1 MTRSAL
7 AFYFDYISPFSY
19 LASLRVEALAARLG
33 REVEPVPVLFA
44 ALLNHFGHVGPA
56 EIEPKRRWAFKRA
69 LRRADQLGVPL
80 SPPPHHPFNPLVAL
94 RVTLSAPDAQRW
106 PIIHA
111 LFDAAWAR
119 GAAIEHEA
127 DVRAALGGLVDV
139 DSLLA
144 AAYSEP
150 TKEALRAVTARAIT
164 QGVFGVPTCVLDGEL
179 YWGED
184 TLDDLLIDAEGGRP
198 QPDPRLERWLA
209 TTPTVTRRRPSA
221 REPG

>member
-1 MTRSAL
+1 
-7 AFYFDYISPFSY
+7 
-19 LASLRVEALAARLG
+19 
-33 REVEPVPVLFA
+33 
-44 ALLNHFGHVGPA
+44 
-56 EIEPKRRWAFKRA
+56 
-69 LRRADQLGVPL
+69 
-80 SPPPHHPFNPLVAL
+80 L
-94 RVTLSAPDAQRW
+94 RVTLAAPEAQRW

-119 GAAIEHEA
+119 GLAIEHEA
-127 DVRAALGGLVDV
+127 DVRAALAGRVEVDP
-139 DSLLA
+139 LFT

-150 TKEALRAVTARAIT
+150 TKEALRAVTARAIN

-184 TLDDLLIDAEGGRP
+184 TLDDLLVDAEGGGP

-221 REPG
+221 NKPG

>member
-1 MTRSAL
+1 MARPAL

-19 LASLRVEALAARLG
+19 LASRRVQALGAQLG
-33 REVEPVPVLFA
+33 RDVEPVPVLFA

-80 SPPPHHPFNPLVAL
+80 LPPPHHPFNPLLAL
-94 RVTLSAPDAQRW
+94 RVTLGAPETERW

-111 LFDAAWAR
+111 LFDATWGR
-119 GAAIEHEA
+119 GASIEHEA
-127 DVRAALGGLVDV
+127 DVRAALGGLPGVDA
-139 DSLLA
+139 LLSA
-144 AAYSEP
+144 AASP
-150 TKEALRAVTARAIT
+150 TTKEALREVTARAIT
-164 QGVFGVPTCVLDGEL
+164 QGVFGVPTCVLDAEL

-184 TLDDLLIDAEGGRP
+184 TLDDLLDDAERGGP

-209 TTPTVTRRRPSA
+209 TTPTVTRRRPS
-221 REPG
+221 P